1 MAEILAVRDVR
12 KTFGDVRA
20 VDGVSFTVR
29 RGTITGL
36 LGRNGAG
43 KTTTIRMI
51 TGIFLPDSGEIEW
64 LGGAGG
70 RRAFRDRIGYLPEE
84 RGLYKQMKLVELLLF
99 LAEIKGCRAAD
110 VRPKIDHWLER
121 FELTDKRD
129 AKVEELS
136 KGNQQK
142 VQLIGTLLHD
152 PDLII
157 LDEPQSGLD
166 PVNMVLV
173 RNLLRDLRQEGKTI
187 LLSTHMMGEAERMA
201 DEIVLIHRGKVV
213 LEGTLDQ
220 VRGSFGKNTL
230 HIDFD
235 GDGAFLSELPRRAAS
250 ASIVNN
256 CRGAESGRRRR
267 SAADPRGVHAAA
279 AHPQIRARLSVA
291 RGDLH
296 RQSRSRDARARGGA
310 DEQDV
315 RGAEA
320 RVPPGRAQE
329 DVHHHD
335 PPLPVPHGR
344 R

>member
-1 MAEILAVRDVR
+1 MGEILAVRDVS
-12 KTFGDVRA
+12 KIFGAVRA
-20 VDGVSFTVR
+20 VDGVSFSVR

-51 TGIFLPDSGEIEW
+51 TGIFMPDAGDIQW
-64 LGGAGG
+64 LGENAGS
-70 RRAFRDRIGYLPEE
+70 FRDRIGYLPEE
-84 RGLYKQMKLVELLLF
+84 RGLYKQMKIFELLLF
-99 LAEIKGCRAAD
+99 LAEIKGVHASRE
-110 VRPKIDHWLER
+110 KIDYWLER
-121 FELTDKRD
+121 FELTDKRN

-152 PDLII
+152 PELII

-173 RNLLRDLRQEGKTI
+173 RNLLRELRQEGKTI
-187 LLSTHMMGEAERMA
+187 LLSTHMMAEAERLA
-201 DEIVLIHRGKVV
+201 DEIVLIHSGKVV

-235 GDGAFLSELPRRAAS
+235 GNGEFLRDLPQVKR

-256 CRGAESGRRRR
+256 AAELSLDEGADPQAILTACMPNLRIRRFEIASPSLEEIFIDKVGAET
-267 SAADPRGVHAAA
+267 
-279 AHPQIRARLSVA
+279 LSSEVA
-291 RGDLH
+291 R
-296 RQSRSRDARARGGA
+296 
-310 DEQDV
+310 
-315 RGAEA
+315 
-320 RVPPGRAQE
+320 
-329 DVHHHD
+329 
-335 PPLPVPHGR
+335 
-344 R
+344 

>member
-1 MAEILAVRDVR
+1 MAEILAVRDVT
-12 KTFGDVRA
+12 KTFGNVRA

-51 TGIFLPDSGEIEW
+51 TGIFLPDAGQIEW
-64 LGGAGG
+64 LGGKVAGRG
-70 RRAFRDRIGYLPEE
+70 YRDHIGYLPEE
-84 RGLYKQMKLVELLLF
+84 RGLYKQMNLVELLLF

-110 VRPKIDHWLER
+110 TRPKIDRWLEH

-136 KGNQQK
+136 RGNQQK

-173 RNLLRDLRQEGKTI
+173 RNLLQDLRKEGKTI
-187 LLSTHMMGEAERMA
+187 LLSTHMMAEAEKMA
-201 DEIVLIHRGKVV
+201 DEIVLIHEGKVV
-213 LEGTLDQ
+213 LEGTLDH

-230 HIDFD
+230 HLEFE
-235 GDGAFLSELPRRAAS
+235 GDGAFLSDLPDVARSSVLNNSAELS
-250 ASIVNN
+250 LNE
-256 CRGAESGRRRR
+256 G
-267 SAADPRGVHAAA
+267 ADPQRVLEACV
-279 AHPQIRARLSVA
+279 PRVRLSRFQVA
-291 RGDLH
+291 TPSL
-296 RQSRSRDARARGGA
+296 
-310 DEQDV
+310 EQIFIEKV
-315 RGAEA
+315 GTETLSHEVTR
-320 RVPPGRAQE
+320 
-329 DVHHHD
+329 
-335 PPLPVPHGR
+335 
-344 R
+344 